1 VLLLLVLLVI
11 SPQLYFYTK
20 LLLSQG
26 KKQEC
31 EWLNHPPLVCAHA
44 GDTSQA
50 PPNTMAAFRLALDMH
65 VDCIEVD
72 ASRTRDGVLVALH
85 DRDLQK
91 MSGISSVHVGDLNA
105 SQIYELDAGAGFPE
119 QFHQQQVLTIKSVLR
134 LVAKHVNQVIIDAKV
149 GPPHFEEGMAAA
161 IFSLIRETGCNNC
174 IMWAKADRIVQEFMY
189 LSQDP
194 GSVGYIVM
202 NDTVSGKVT
211 ELLRMEGAHV
221 VGAYHGLVTK
231 KLVTTAHRAGKRL
244 HAWTVDDES
253 VMQRTLKAG
262 VDAIITSLP
271 GVLQRVM
278 SSNRQQCMVNG
289 FS

>member
-1 VLLLLVLLVI
+1 LFAESSVYSFMSIVTSVHLLL
-11 SPQLYFYTK
+11 
-20 LLLSQG
+20 
-26 KKQEC
+26 
-31 EWLNHPPLVCAHA
+31 
-44 GDTSQA
+44 
-50 PPNTMAAFRLALDMH
+50 
-65 VDCIEVD
+65 
-72 ASRTRDGVLVALH
+72 
-85 DRDLQK
+85 
-91 MSGISSVHVGDLNA
+91 
-105 SQIYELDAGAGFPE
+105 
-119 QFHQQQVLTIKSVLR
+119 QQ

-174 IMWAKADRIVQEFMY
+174 IMWAKADKIVQEFMY

-194 GSVGYIVM
+194 ESVGYIVM

-231 KLVTTAHRAGKRL
+231 KLVTTAHRAGKRV

-278 SSNRQQCMVNG
+278 SSERQRCMVNG